1 MTMRAVERP
10 TTEERVS
17 FLEGAY
23 DHLPTKSDV
32 FGVEKQLSDRITGAR
47 GETASLRTELL
58 ERIAGAQTELSDRI
72 TEART
77 ESRNENAKLRTE
89 MREGFAKLHTKI
101 AESEAKMA
109 KMNADAQA
117 RTTRLV
123 VAVCTLSVAIATVLN
138 IVFG

>member
-1 MTMRAVERP
+1 MTMQTARRA

-17 FLEGAY
+17 YLEGAY

-32 FGVEKQLSDRITGAR
+32 FEVEKQLSDRIT
-47 GETASLRTELL
+47 ES
-58 ERIAGAQTELSDRI
+58 
-72 TEART
+72 RT
-77 ESRNENAKLRTE
+77 ESRTENAKLRTE
-89 MREGFAKLHTKI
+89 MREGFAQLHTKI
-101 AESEAKMA
+101 AESEARMA

-138 IVFG
+138 IIFG